1 MKNGFIM
8 EKAQERYKDVRL
20 GTLGLIAWTTTVC
33 LPFIL
38 IELPMG
44 DYTTVALWGVL
55 TLVFLALGMINRH
68 KARKILDR
76 ITDIARH
83 MGKQEYYRACD
94 DLSRGEEMGG
104 IFCGEEYLFSP
115 SGLLCRWVETGA
127 VQVIFHNTFTRSGL
141 YAYDRIT
148 VKVSPADGS
157 AEMTRIELT
166 ESEDIR
172 LFSEKADRFSELV
185 REHCGITVGKSFE

>member
-8 EKAQERYKDVRL
+8 EKSWEKYDNVL
-20 GTLGLIAWTTTVC
+20 PGTVGGIFLTAFVC
-33 LPFIL
+33 LPVML
-38 IELPMG
+38 LELPMG
-44 DYTTVALWGVL
+44 DYTAAAVCGVL
-55 TLVFLALGMINRH
+55 TVLISAGGMIERH
-68 KARKILDR
+68 KAKKTLDR

-104 IFCGEEYLFSP
+104 IFCGEEYPFSP

-166 ESEDIR
+166 EAEDIR